1 MATTAFSS
9 SREAEEWFREELRK
23 RRYERIEETTVTEY
37 VKGGR
42 YAYPKLYQCDKSD
55 AYLLTFWRSREDML
69 WDSSRVT
76 DEFRALDQRLKLTLR
91 IFGRGINQMT
101 QCKESTLLH
110 LLEMENHG
118 FTSFM
123 VTVYSNGNVY
133 WSRARDF
140 YEFATRY
147 GTYQEFFK
155 NPELAV
161 GLPYRVPTGWMTP
174 WEARTIRVAAP
185 MAVAE

>member
-1 MATTAFSS
+1 MTNEGFAG

-23 RRYERIEETTVTEY
+23 RRYQRIEETTFREY

-42 YAYPKLYQCDKSD
+42 YAYPKIYKCDNRD
-55 AYLLTFWRSREDML
+55 AYMLTFWRSRDDML

-76 DEFRALDQRLKLTLR
+76 DEFRALDQRLKLTLS
-91 IFGRGINQMT
+91 IFGRGMVQMT

-110 LLEMENHG
+110 LLELEANG

-123 VTVYSNGNVY
+123 VTVYSNGSIY
-133 WSRARDF
+133 WSRVREF

-147 GTYQEFFK
+147 GTYQEVFK
-155 NPELAV
+155 NAELAV
-161 GLPYRVPTGWMTP
+161 GLPYRVPTGWMIP
-174 WEARTIRVAAP
+174 WEARSIRSAAP
-185 MAVAE
+185 SI